1 MRPGY
6 YDLRMK
12 RNGPEPQKGSEASEI
27 RLKMDGWNL
36 LQAVVSNMFLLSP
49 LFGEVIQF
57 DEHIFQMGLNQ
68 RLGML

>member
-1 MRPGY
+1 
-6 YDLRMK
+6 MK